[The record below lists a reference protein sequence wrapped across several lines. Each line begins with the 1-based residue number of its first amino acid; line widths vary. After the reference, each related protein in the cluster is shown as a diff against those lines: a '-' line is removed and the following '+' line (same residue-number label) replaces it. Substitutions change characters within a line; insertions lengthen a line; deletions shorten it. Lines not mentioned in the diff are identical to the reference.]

1 MSTKNFIEVCSGG
14 GGLGLGFIL
23 AGFKPILM
31 NDNDKCCVKT
41 LRLNHPDVEIFEG
54 NMMDID
60 LKKYKDEN
68 IDLLFGGVPCQSF
81 SQAGKRKGIEDDRGK
96 LLLYFIEMIDIL
108 NPKVFLIE
116 NVKGLISHDKGKTLL
131 FILEELKK
139 SEKYD
144 VYYKVLNANNYSVPQ
159 NRERLIIIG
168 VRRNLNKEFKF
179 PEKHNYKPVLKDVL
193 TNCPESSGIEYKKE
207 KLELIKLIP
216 QGGCWTSLPI
226 EIQKSYL
233 GKSYYSSGGKR
244 GILKRLDMNK
254 PCLTLLCSPSQKQ
267 TERIHPIKDRPLQL
281 LEYSRIQTF
290 PDDYKFF
297 GSMNQIYRQIG
308 NAVPVNFAKTIA
320 EAIMKILD

>member
-60 LKKYKDEN
+60 LKKYKDKN

-144 VYYKVLNANNYSVPQ
+144 VYYKVLNANDYSVPQ

-179 PEKHNYKPVLKDVL
+179 PEKHIYKPVLKDVL
-193 TNCPESSGIEYKKE
+193 TDYIMINQC
-207 KLELIKLIP
+207 
-216 QGGCWTSLPI
+216 
-226 EIQKSYL
+226 
-233 GKSYYSSGGKR
+233 
-244 GILKRLDMNK
+244 
-254 PCLTLLCSPSQKQ
+254 
-267 TERIHPIKDRPLQL
+267 LQL
-281 LEYSRIQTF
+281 SCSAQNQNQT
-290 PDDYKFF
+290 
-297 GSMNQIYRQIG
+297 
-308 NAVPVNFAKTIA
+308 
-320 EAIMKILD
+320 